1 MKVISFEDKKKNTE
15 AKLHDSILD
24 AFDEM
29 KRVLDTNEEK
39 AEAMICFLRS
49 DSGQYYTSV
58 VVEYQD
64 VMEMIGFIDVMKT
77 SLHDALGD

>member
-1 MKVISFEDKKKNTE
+1 MKVINFEDKKKNTE

-24 AFDEM
+24 AFEEM
-29 KRVLDTNEEK
+29 KTTLEKSEEK
-39 AEAMICFLRS
+39 AEAMMCFLKS
-49 DSGQYYTSV
+49 DKGQYYTSV

-77 SLHDALGD
+77 SLHDALGE